1 MADKYTGFEKNF
13 LGVLNKHAPLKEKVL
28 SANQA
33 PYVNKALRKAII
45 KSL

>member
-1 MADKYTGFEKNF
+1 MTDKYTGFEKNF